1 MALKARKCLECK
13 EEFKGRIDKRFCS
26 DQCRNTCNNRNT
38 SDANNFVRNVN
49 RILKKNRRIL
59 NQLNPEGK
67 AKAHRSKLNDLGF
80 NFNYYTSTY
89 KTQKGAIY
97 FFCYEYGYI
106 VLEND
111 FLFLVKNR
119 ESREEEP

>member
-1 MALKARKCLECK
+1 MLFRS
-13 EEFKGRIDKRFCS
+13 GRIDKRFCS
-26 DQCRNTCNNRNT
+26 DQCRNTYNNRNN